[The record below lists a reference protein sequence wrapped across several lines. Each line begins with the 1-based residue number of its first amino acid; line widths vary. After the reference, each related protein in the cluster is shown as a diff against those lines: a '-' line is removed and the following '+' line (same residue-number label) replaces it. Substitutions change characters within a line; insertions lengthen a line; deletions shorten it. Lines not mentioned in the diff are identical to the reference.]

1 MNANLVNKIKCISI
15 YEPAAGCLT
24 GACDPDQED
33 ALAGL
38 ELALEALK
46 LRGVE
51 VNRFN
56 LGHDPEEFS
65 ANGLVKSAI
74 KESGMLCLPMVLVD
88 GQVLSTGRY
97 PLEAELA
104 SKVGSA

>member
-1 MNANLVNKIKCISI
+1 MNKMTCINI
-15 YEPAAGCLT
+15 YEPSIGCLT
-24 GACDPDQED
+24 GNCDPDQVD

-38 ELALEALK
+38 EMALDVLK

-51 VNRFN
+51 VNRYN
-56 LGHDPEEFS
+56 LGHDPKEFV

-74 KESGMLCLPMVLVD
+74 KESGMLCLPMVLID
-88 GQVLSTGRY
+88 GQVLSRGRY

-104 SKVGSA
+104 SKLGAV

>member
-38 ELALEALK
+38 ELAFKALK
-46 LRGVE
+46 LRVE

-56 LGHDPEEFS
+56 LGHDPEEFA

-88 GQVLSTGRY
+88 GQVLSRGRY
-97 PLEAELA
+97 PLEVELA

>member
-1 MNANLVNKIKCISI
+1 VNANLVNKIKCISI

-46 LRGVE
+46 
-51 VNRFN
+51 
-56 LGHDPEEFS
+56 
-65 ANGLVKSAI
+65 
-74 KESGMLCLPMVLVD
+74 
-88 GQVLSTGRY
+88 
-97 PLEAELA
+97 
-104 SKVGSA
+104 

>member
-1 MNANLVNKIKCISI
+1 MNRITCISI

-24 GACDPDQED
+24 GSCDPDQED

-38 ELALEALK
+38 EMALDVLK

-51 VNRFN
+51 VNRYN
-56 LGHDPEEFS
+56 LGHDPKEFV
-65 ANGLVKSAI
+65 ANALVKSAI
-74 KESGMLCLPMVLVD
+74 KESGMLCLPMFLID
-88 GQVLSTGRY
+88 GQVLSQGRY

-104 SKVGSA
+104 SKLGTV

>member
-1 MNANLVNKIKCISI
+1 MNKLTRISI

-24 GACDPDQED
+24 GSCDPDQED

-38 ELALEALK
+38 EMALDVLK
-46 LRGVE
+46 LSGVE
-51 VNRFN
+51 VNRYN
-56 LGHDPEEFS
+56 LGHDPEEFA

-74 KESGMLCLPMVLVD
+74 KESGMLCLPMVLID
-88 GQVLSTGRY
+88 GQVLCRGRY

-104 SKVGSA
+104 SKLGTV

>member
-38 ELALEALK
+38 ELAFKALK

-56 LGHDPEEFS
+56 LGHDPEEF
-65 ANGLVKSAI
+65 AA
-74 KESGMLCLPMVLVD
+74 MD
-88 GQVLSTGRY
+88 WLSLRSKN
-97 PLEAELA
+97 LA
-104 SKVGSA
+104 CCACPWCWSMAKY

>member
-1 MNANLVNKIKCISI
+1 VNANFKKKMIRISI

-24 GACDPDQED
+24 GACGPDQED

-38 ELALEALK
+38 ELALDALK

-51 VNRFN
+51 VNRYN
-56 LGHDPEEFS
+56 LGHDPEEFA

-88 GQVLSTGRY
+88 GQVLSKGRY
-97 PLEAELA
+97 PLENEL
-104 SKVGSA
+104 SSTVGAI